1 MRRPSSIALRLAVWL
16 SIGTGVL
23 WLGAAT
29 ISTNVLRHELAEAFD
44 DTLRQSAYRLLPLA
58 LHDLREPSEH
68 ALPISSPSD
77 ADGISFTYLVFD
89 GAGKVLLRAEDAPTT
104 LSPFPSGEGFLR
116 IGERHAF
123 AAIDSPT
130 GYGIVVLE
138 TSDYRGEALWDAVGA
153 LFWPLAF
160 LLPLG
165 AAGIW
170 FAVRLALRPVERL
183 RREIAERGS
192 GNLSPLSKDVHP
204 AELAP
209 IAREV
214 AALLGRLAAAMDAER
229 QFAANSAHE
238 LRTPIAGALAQT
250 QRLAIELGDHP
261 AGSRVRDVENS
272 LRKLARLSEK
282 LLQLARLDAG
292 FARSDVPV
300 DLGPF
305 VDLVVRDFVGSR
317 DGAPRVSLKVLD
329 GADLVWPIDP
339 DAFAIA
345 LRNLIQNGLSH
356 GENDAPVE
364 VIAGPG
370 PIIRVFSRGP
380 VVPAELLARLSQRY
394 ARGDTASRGTGLGL
408 AIVDAIMEQV
418 GGHLSLHSP
427 ASGRSDGFEAQLS
440 LP

>member
-1 MRRPSSIALRLAVWL
+1 MKRRSSIALRLAVWL

-44 DTLRQSAYRLLPLA
+44 DTLQQSAYRLLPLA
-58 LHDLREPSEH
+58 LHDLREPFEH
-68 ALPISSPSD
+68 ALPISGPPG
-77 ADGISFTYLVFD
+77 ADRMSFTYLVFD
-89 GAGKVLLRAEDAPTT
+89 GAGNVLLRAEDAPTA
-104 LSPFPSGEGFLR
+104 LSPVPPGDGFLR

-123 AAIDSPT
+123 AAIDNRT

-138 TSDYRGEALWDAVGA
+138 TSDYRGQALWDAVGA
-153 LFWPLAF
+153 LFWPLAG
-160 LLPLG
+160 LLPIG

-170 FAVRLALRPVERL
+170 FAVRLAMRPVERL

-192 GNLSPLSKDVHP
+192 GNLSPLSKDAHP

-214 AALLGRLAAAMDAER
+214 AALLGRLKAAMDVEKD
-229 QFAANSAHE
+229 FAANSAHE

-250 QRLAIELGDHP
+250 QRLAVELGDHP
-261 AGSRVRDVENS
+261 AGSRVREVENS
-272 LRKLARLSEK
+272 LRKLSQLSEK

-292 FARSDVPV
+292 FARSEVPV
-300 DLGPF
+300 DLGPV
-305 VDLVVRDFVGSR
+305 VDLVVRDLTTMR
-317 DGAPRVSLKVLD
+317 DGAARVSLTILND
-329 GADLVWPIDP
+329 ADLVWSIDP

-345 LRNLIQNGLSH
+345 LRNLIQNGMSH
-356 GENDAPVE
+356 GEKDAPVE

-370 PIIRVFSRGP
+370 AVLRVCSRGA

-408 AIVDAIMEQV
+408 SIVDAIMEQG
-418 GGHLSLHSP
+418 GGHLSLYSP
-427 ASGRSDGFEAQLS
+427 ARGRSDGFEAQLS